1 MEGYYSRSKES
12 ADYSAKL
19 TNTKSFSSIKE
30 IVDKCKIIFI
40 TTTDDQIINVWNK
53 VKKYN
58 LKNKIICHCSG
69 SLNSEIFSKKDKD
82 FYSLSMHPM
91 LAISSK
97 ENSYKDLDKAFFTL
111 EGDKEAI
118 EVMSKNL
125 TRLANPY
132 KVIATR
138 NKSGYHLSTVAIS
151 NMVVGLSY
159 MASKILEN
167 YGFTSK
173 ESLEA
178 LENLA
183 KKNMDNLFTNG
194 PIDALTG
201 PIERTDTNTIES
213 HIKYLDSKEL
223 YKEKEIYIDMS
234 LLLIDIGR
242 AKNPQRDYD
251 DLESELKELKKRSK
265 N

>member
-1 MEGYYSRSKES
+1 
-12 ADYSAKL
+12 
-19 TNTKSFSSIKE
+19 
-30 IVDKCKIIFI
+30 
-40 TTTDDQIINVWNK
+40 
-53 VKKYN
+53 
-58 LKNKIICHCSG
+58 
-69 SLNSEIFSKKDKD
+69 
-82 FYSLSMHPM
+82 
-91 LAISSK
+91 
-97 ENSYKDLDKAFFTL
+97 
-111 EGDKEAI
+111 
-118 EVMSKNL
+118 
-125 TRLANPY
+125 
-132 KVIATR
+132 
-138 NKSGYHLSTVAIS
+138 
-151 NMVVGLSY
+151 

-201 PIERTDTNTIES
+201 PIERADTNTIES

-234 LLLIDIGR
+234 LLLIDIAR

-251 DLESELKELKKRSK
+251 DLESELKELKKGSK